1 MTAPNYTIGD
11 GRLND
16 SLINSSLSPHLTL
29 FSLLLLKKDN
39 NIWRPL
45 GTLNSVLLA
54 AVVLLIMCV
63 AVLTPAVIANMKLD
77 EG

>member
-54 AVVLLIMCV
+54 TVVLLMCV